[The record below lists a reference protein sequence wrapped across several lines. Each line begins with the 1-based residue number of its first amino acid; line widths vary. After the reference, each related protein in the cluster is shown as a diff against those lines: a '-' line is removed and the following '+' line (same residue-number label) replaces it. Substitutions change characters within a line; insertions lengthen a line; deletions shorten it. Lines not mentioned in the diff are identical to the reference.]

1 MRPTLV
7 LFDIDGTLVDTG
19 GAGRIGL
26 TASFRAVFGID
37 DIETP
42 VSLVR
47 FGGKTD
53 PTIIAEI
60 ARSAGIPAAEVEA
73 RYTELQHA
81 YLRALRSELATPNPL
96 RRVLPGVAPLLSSL
110 AGRPDVFLG
119 LITGNIEEG
128 ARVKLDAFGLNHYF
142 VDGGFSSDHP
152 ERGEIARIAHQ
163 KLSRRAGFRFPADRV
178 MVIGDTEL
186 DVTCAHRNGFRS
198 IAVASGS
205 SSAEE
210 LRTANADVVFT
221 DLTETTALLTSMGLS
236 E

>member
-19 GAGRIGL
+19 GAGRLGL
-26 TASFRAVFGID
+26 EASFRSVFGVQ

-42 VSLVR
+42 ASRVR

-53 PTIIAEI
+53 PTIISDI
-60 ARSAGIPAAEVEA
+60 ARHAGIAAGEVEA
-73 RYTELQHA
+73 RYAELQDA
-81 YLRALRSELATPNPL
+81 YLRALRNELSVPNER
-96 RRVLPGVAPLLSSL
+96 RRVLPGVAPLLANL
-110 AGRPDVFLG
+110 ASRPDVFLG
-119 LITGNIEEG
+119 LVTGNIEEG

-163 KLSRRAGFRFPADRV
+163 KLSRRAGFRFPAERV

-186 DVTCAHRNGFRS
+186 DVSCARDNGFRA

-205 SSAEE
+205 SSEDE
-210 LRTANADVVFT
+210 LRAARPDAVFP
-221 DLTETTALLTSMGLS
+221 DLTDASAVLSAMELT